1 MRARKS
7 WSEWSAIV
15 EAYERS
21 GQSHLE
27 FCSKRGLKVASF
39 RVWLYRVRKAQRAIP
54 EVALVSVELAERAS
68 STSVARA
75 SAATGLVI
83 AVADVEV
90 RLAVGTDVGYV
101 ACLVAELR
109 SRC

>member
-39 RVWLYRVRKAQRAIP
+39 RGWLYRVRKAHRATP
-54 EVALVSVELAERAS
+54 EVALVSVELTERPS
-68 STSVARA
+68 SPTVVRA
-75 SAATGLVI
+75 NAPERLVV